1 MHWLAYYAGYL
12 LPITFYL
19 DIMRG
24 IILKGIGASTL
35 WPSIWPMVVFSVV
48 VFVASVLVFH
58 KRVE

>member
-1 MHWLAYYAGYL
+1 
-12 LPITFYL
+12 
-19 DIMRG
+19 MRG
-24 IILKGIGASTL
+24 IILKGIGASML